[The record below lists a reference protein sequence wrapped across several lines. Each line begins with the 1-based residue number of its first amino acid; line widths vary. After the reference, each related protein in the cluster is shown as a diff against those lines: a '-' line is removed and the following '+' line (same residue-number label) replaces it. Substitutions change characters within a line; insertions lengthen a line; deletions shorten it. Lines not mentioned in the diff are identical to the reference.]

1 MSIVRDG
8 ASDTGPRATIPDAA
22 MVDDIRYPG
31 VSAVKTHVAKLLIFA
46 FFDCVGATVSADLL
60 P

>member
-1 MSIVRDG
+1 
-8 ASDTGPRATIPDAA
+8 